1 MVTRVVKATVGMGL
15 EGALAFIAA
24 AELLEV
30 TPLNLRHRE
39 AELLATASKRRGA
52 RLLSAVATRKK

>member
-1 MVTRVVKATVGMGL
+1 MGL